1 MRRSI
6 FFLFLIVILS
16 VLAVS
21 AEKLYVY
28 QPVRFSYVSA
38 SEEEGWYWCKSDGAR
53 IEWFW
58 NPIRNIPDV
67 FYVEYTLLIT
77 NKPDGGS
84 GFDSQIKAELII
96 EDIMRERVLVGFTKP
111 PLTHYEE
118 PQPIYEMVEKRT
130 YRKVAEGVLEMVNT
144 FEPVYEE
151 STNGIGYEAHGY
163 VKFDVPKVYLESLR
177 QRQFKIVIYWP
188 PLDNRNLFA
197 ANPDLKPKLAFKK

>member
-1 MRRSI
+1 MKMINS
-6 FFLFLIVILS
+6 LIIIVLIISS
-16 VLAVS
+16 VALLAS
-21 AEKLYVY
+21 ERLYVY
-28 QPVRFSYVSA
+28 EPVKFSYVSA
-38 SEEEGWYWCKSDGAR
+38 SKEEGWYWCKSDGAR

-58 NPIRNIPDV
+58 NPIMNIPDV

-96 EDIMRERVLVGFTKP
+96 EEGTMERVLVGYTQPTPYDKP
-111 PLTHYEE
+111 RPV
-118 PQPIYEMVEKRT
+118 YEMVEKRT

-144 FEPVYEE
+144 FEPVYEGN
-151 STNGIGYEAHGY
+151 TNGIGYEAHSY

-197 ANPDLKPKLAFKK
+197 ANPDLKPLLIFKK